1 MKYALLTAGCDKNIV
16 LSQKMMTKLD
26 RENERVDDLNDADIV
41 YINTCSFIDAARN
54 ESLELVRN
62 VYNKGKKTV
71 VLGCFP
77 QNARDL
83 LSREFPGIEIAGCRD
98 YEDDLNGE
106 MPERTGCGI
115 RAYLPIAEGCDRH
128 CTYCS
133 IPEIKG
139 PYKSRTMEDIFKE
152 AKYLVNTGVREVTL
166 VAQETTLY
174 GEDLYGENKLVE
186 LIRLLSQINGL
197 YRIRMAYAYPD
208 KITDELLDE
217 ISCNPKVAKFLDI
230 AMQHVSDGVLHR
242 MGRKQTFS
250 SLEEVMQRVR
260 QKIPSIFIKNTFLL
274 GFPGETE
281 NDVQILLDFIRRN
294 PSENTGLF
302 LYSREPGT
310 PAYSMPDQVTPE
322 EMHDRLQLIN
332 DVVHPLGTSLMEKRI
347 GDRQKVLIE
356 RYDEE
361 RNCYYGYSDYDT
373 EYLGNKTTVFTEEKL
388 KTGDMVMCRVI
399 SADCIDTFCTYSGG
413 EYGDRN
419 RKDDRPDSVS
429 G

>member
-16 LSQKMMTKLD
+16 LSQKMMTKLG
-26 RENERVDDLNDADIV
+26 RENERVDDLNDAEIV

-54 ESLELVRN
+54 ESLELIRN

-77 QNARDL
+77 QNARGL

-133 IPEIKG
+133 IPGIKG
-139 PYKSRTMEDIFKE
+139 PYKSRAMEDIFKE
-152 AKYLVNTGVREVTL
+152 EKYLVNTGVREVTL

-186 LIRLLSQINGL
+186 LIRLLSEIEGL
-197 YRIRMAYAYPD
+197 YRIRIAYAYPE

-217 ISCNPKVAKFLDI
+217 ISGNPKVAKFLDI

-281 NDVQILLDFIRRN
+281 NDVQILLNFIRRN

-310 PAYSMPDQVTPE
+310 PAYSMPGQVSSE
-322 EMHDRLQLIN
+322 EMHDRLQIVN
-332 DVVHPLGTSLMEKRI
+332 NVIHPLGRSLMGKRV
-347 GDRQKVLIE
+347 GDLQRVVIE

-361 RNCYYGYSDYDT
+361 RNCYYGYSDYDA
-373 EYLGNKTTVFTEEKL
+373 EYLGNKTTIFTSEKL
-388 KTGDMVMCRVI
+388 NTGDMVMCRVI
-399 SADCIDTFCTYSGG
+399 SADSIDTFCTYNGG
-413 EYGDRN
+413 EDGDRN
-419 RKDDRPDSVS
+419 RKDD
-429 G
+429 

>member
-1 MKYALLTAGCDKNIV
+1 MKYTILTAGCDKNVV
-16 LSQKMMTKLD
+16 LSQKVMAKLN
-26 RENERVDDLNDADIV
+26 RENERVDDLNDADVI

-54 ESLELVRN
+54 ESLELIRN
-62 VYNKGKKTV
+62 VYGKGKKII
-71 VLGCFP
+71 VLGCLP
-77 QNARDL
+77 QNAKDVL
-83 LSREFPGIEIAGCRD
+83 IREFPEAMIAGCGSYQD
-98 YEDDLNGE
+98 ELNGE
-106 MPERTGCGI
+106 LPEREGCGI
-115 RAYLPIAEGCDRH
+115 RAYLPIADGCSRH

-133 IPEIKG
+133 IPSIKG
-139 PYKSRTMEDIFKE
+139 SYRSKPMEGVFRE

-197 YRIRMAYAYPD
+197 YRIRIAYAYPD

-217 ISCNPKVAKFLDI
+217 ISGNPKVAKFLDI

-250 SLEEVMQRVR
+250 SLEEVMQRIR

-310 PAYSMPDQVTPE
+310 PAYSMPGQVSPE
-322 EMHDRLQLIN
+322 EMHDRLQIVN
-332 DVVHPLGTSLMEKRI
+332 NVIHPLGRSLMGKRA
-347 GDRQKVLIE
+347 GDLQRVLIE
-356 RYDEE
+356 RYDAE
-361 RNCYYGYSDYDT
+361 RNCYYGYSDYDV

-388 KTGDMVMCRVI
+388 RTGDMVMCRVI

-419 RKDDRPDSVS
+419 RKDD
-429 G
+429 